1 LNALKHLPGN
11 VGWVHIV
18 DPKFPFLHR
27 KANLP
32 GTRRGRI
39 FSNRARSPVDKG
51 ASVRRVFEDLQDGC
65 TCWFLPADVSQTI
78 PSRDAEIMG
87 VEETQD
93 LACRAQA
100 QKGGKD
106 QVKAVLDL
114 LIGILV
120 DALKGVTDQPHRK
133 REHKF
138 TSLGFVEQASR
149 HACSNGMQFQLRELS
164 FESQK
169 QAAVR

>member
-1 LNALKHLPGN
+1 AFPRHPSCFVPVVFSVVIQEYGLNALKHLPGN

-18 DPKFPFLHR
+18 DTKFPFLQR

-65 TCWFLPADVSQTI
+65 TCWFLRDDVSQTI
-78 PSRDAEIMG
+78 PSRDPRIMR

-93 LACRAQA
+93 LACRSEAQQA
-100 QKGGKD
+100 GK
-106 QVKAVLDL
+106 A
-114 LIGILV
+114 
-120 DALKGVTDQPHRK
+120 H
-133 REHKF
+133 
-138 TSLGFVEQASR
+138 
-149 HACSNGMQFQLRELS
+149 
-164 FESQK
+164 
-169 QAAVR
+169 